1 MKRVFTLAVAG
12 ALVTGAIGCATNE
25 LETRREVA
33 QAALSRYPG
42 NAQPASTF
50 RLAAADNTGDRSIEL
65 LNLSDTA
72 VPAGKVWVNGRFVA
86 SVPAI
91 EPRTTTVVKYGDLLE
106 AGPGVMDLKRAESQ
120 VTKVEYETSQGL
132 FAVDGPSRR

>member
-1 MKRVFTLAVAG
+1 MKRLFTCAVAG
-12 ALVTGAIGCATNE
+12 ALSAGVAGCATNE

-42 NAQPASTF
+42 NGRPADTF
-50 RLAAADNTGDRSIEL
+50 KLAAADDPGKRTVEL
-65 LNLSDTA
+65 HNLSDTA

-86 SVPAI
+86 SVPVI
-91 EPRTTTVVKYGDLLE
+91 EPRATALVNYGDLLE

-132 FAVDGPSRR
+132 FVVDGPSRR